1 MGHCET
7 ASEWLSKFR
16 NVVQNDRGLVGLS
29 TNYEKALNNL
39 INFSEKHQIEVP
51 DVLVVT
57 DMRVNEFRRCNSG
70 INGGGRGYWED
81 ISTTVSNGDTV
92 FTEKTLNKIKAY
104 NSRMGFESVPN
115 TFIVNCSRSQ
125 GLVPMTAQ
133 FENGAYYACG
143 TKGTQVSV
151 LEAIKAFCELKF
163 DEIEAMM
170 CTPTP
175 WTTMLKTLSNFND
188 KLKKNYEVDLLG
200 DVMLLGEDWF

>member
-1 MGHCET
+1 MNS
-7 ASEWLSKFR
+7 A
-16 NVVQNDRGLVGLS
+16 
-29 TNYEKALNNL
+29 Y
-39 INFSEKHQIEVP
+39 
-51 DVLVVT
+51 
-57 DMRVNEFRRCNSG
+57 CNSG
-70 INGGGRGYWED
+70 INGGGRGDGYAYNN
-81 ISTTVSNGDTV
+81 STVSNGDTV

-104 NSRMGFESVPN
+104 NSRMGFESVPVI
-115 TFIVNCSRSQ
+115 FIVNCSRSQ

-133 FENGAYYACG
+133 FENGAYYVCG

-188 KLKKNYEVDLLG
+188 KLKKN
-200 DVMLLGEDWF
+200 